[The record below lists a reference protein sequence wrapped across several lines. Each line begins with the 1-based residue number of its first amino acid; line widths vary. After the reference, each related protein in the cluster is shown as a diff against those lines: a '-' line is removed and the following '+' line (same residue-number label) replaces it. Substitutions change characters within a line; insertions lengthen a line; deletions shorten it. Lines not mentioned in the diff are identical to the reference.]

1 MTSAACCSHRTIS
14 PPILFLCCGHASI
27 TDQMCMPSASAF
39 VWLIYKLRLRGAL
52 TGFPKS
58 ALNLT
63 PRWHPDVHIWAG
75 LNEQQYCLPA
85 VNILIDTGL
94 FLLSKAAVTLASNHT
109 LMHLPDHQIIL
120 WFCEVCPGM
129 YPECLTCVTLS
140 LFFVTEK
147 IIYKILF
154 ITFLWILWMLFDV
167 LMLQCIFVITM

>member
-1 MTSAACCSHRTIS
+1 M
-14 PPILFLCCGHASI
+14 LCGHASI

-63 PRWHPDVHIWAG
+63 LRWHPDVHIWAG

-85 VNILIDTGL
+85 VNVLMDTGL
-94 FLLSKAAVTLASNHT
+94 FLLSKAAVTIASNHT

-120 WFCEVCPGM
+120 WFCSMPWHVPRMPDMCHSELVF
-129 YPECLTCVTLS
+129 LS
-140 LFFVTEK
+140 QK
-147 IIYKILF
+147 RLF
-154 ITFLWILWMLFDV
+154 IKNPLNKVSMNIMNALWCSYV
-167 LMLQCIFVITM
+167 TMYFCNYRVAQMEY